1 LLFVMLKSPPHMGF
15 HYTPFVVALRG
26 LGGLARAP

>member
-1 LLFVMLKSPPHMGF
+1 MLEYPPHMGF
-15 HYTPFVVALRG
+15 HYTPLLVAVRG